1 MRTDAL
7 LVLPLSEEGLTLL
20 PEAFSELDMAT
31 QLVFHSLVL
40 TWLTAIIA
48 RNKSGSPQNDSGREE
63 PVGTNIPFRITA
75 MQQTIF
81 DGNPAVI
88 MGVVSL
94 GDCAPNSITSNGECG
109 PVSNANPP
117 LEHFQFTPTVQTLNH
132 FIHNT
137 TFATPFE
144 QLLEDNTIQ
153 KWISATMRASLEP
166 LLHLPLSRVF
176 SLHSDH
182 STLTMPVSFYW
193 YSRYSPSCLPSN
205 QSLKSHT
212 KLQTTVT
219 TICQQSLAMGGLIFS
234 IFHSILLSG
243 LDIAG
248 LRLAF
253 GEAGS
258 SIDMSSGDSTPHK
271 LTLAV
276 AIRGPDATYRW
287 LEIVGPED
295 STLAKVTDPQSLSA
309 LFGIPGKEILHC
321 VHTPY
326 RASAAL
332 AKWFGG
338 RGCLKTGSVLG
349 VSDARTKSERRK
361 RQRVRFSESESED
374 SLPSPLPDVTF
385 PPLISNR
392 ALLIAPYYSK
402 IFLVVSPHIPPS
414 CYSTVLASCSQL
426 GFDIFGV
433 KQIRLNSKRAVA
445 LNISPSFSAH
455 FTPSSTPP
463 SPAVTDFVA
472 HPLLTE
478 HTQYTPPPPSVLL
491 ILGRENA
498 AVHSVALTIAIL
510 ADLSS
515 LLEESRLD
523 IPVSLNTPDTIVH
536 TTEFAEEVLKIVGDF
551 SSTSMFTSSQPQLA
565 EGRDTGGPL
574 QEELCFIAVTHS
586 NSLPKA
592 VQVLSNVF
600 QVHHIHNL
608 GDSALLASKSND
620 GSGSDNDERVQLGGF
635 ELLGLK
641 FLPQLSRFHAK
652 QLCPFSPEDPLY
664 QLSVQSLSETPVLMF
679 VFRGISS
686 NRRLRNILP
695 QISTSIFHTSTSS
708 EPKLQVIMSPSF
720 REAFSLTSM
729 FFTDKELFSD
739 QKNWALASYVPPAWL
754 HDCSVLQSLQSAPKL
769 LYSVLTVLSSQIKL
783 LVKILEKLSRSDFN
797 FVGLAL
803 HFSDKETVME
813 DLQSKSQVRGYMQCR
828 DWQCYFVAMLEI
840 TIHTRTNHT
849 VMECFVFFTY
859 H

>member
-7 LVLPLSEEGLTLL
+7 LVLPLSEHGLTLL
-20 PEAFSELDMAT
+20 PEAFSELDMTT
-31 QLVFHSLVL
+31 QQVFHSLVL
-40 TWLTAIIA
+40 TWLTAVIA
-48 RNKSGSPQNDSGREE
+48 GNTHMLKSGRPQSVSGKEH
-63 PVGTNIPFRITA
+63 PPGTSIPFRITA

-81 DGNPAVI
+81 DGNPTVI

-94 GDCAPNSITSNGECG
+94 SDCTPKPSTSNGECM
-109 PVSNANPP
+109 PVFNASPP

-137 TFATPFE
+137 TFAAPFE

-153 KWISATMRASLEP
+153 KWISTTVRASLEP
-166 LLHLPLSRVF
+166 LLHLPLSGVF

-182 STLTMPVSFYW
+182 STLTMPVSFFW

-205 QSLKSHT
+205 QCLKSHT
-212 KLQTTVT
+212 KLQTTIT
-219 TICQQSLAMGGLIFS
+219 TICQQSLAMGGFTFS

-309 LFGIPGKEILHC
+309 LFGFPGREILHC

-338 RGCLKTGSVLG
+338 RGCLKTGSILG
-349 VSDARTKSERRK
+349 VSDARTRSERRK

-374 SLPSPLPDVTF
+374 SLPSPLPDAAF

-392 ALLIAPYYSK
+392 ALLIAPCYSK
-402 IFLVVSPHIPPS
+402 IVLVVSPHIPPS

-433 KQIRLNSKRAVA
+433 KRIRLNSKRAVA
-445 LNISPSFSAH
+445 LNISPCFVAH

-463 SPAVTDFVA
+463 SPAIVDFVA
-472 HPLLTE
+472 HPLLAE
-478 HTQYTPPPPSVLL
+478 HTQYAPPSPSVLL

-498 AVHSVALTIAIL
+498 AVHSVALRNTII

-515 LLEESRLD
+515 LLEESNLD
-523 IPVSLNTPDTIVH
+523 IPVGLNTPGTIVH
-536 TTEFAEEVLKIVGDF
+536 TAEFSEEVLKVVGDF
-551 SSTSMFTSSQPQLA
+551 SSTGALSSSQPQLA

-574 QEELCFIAVTHS
+574 QEELCFIAVTQD

-592 VQVLSNVF
+592 VQLLSSVFNV
-600 QVHHIHNL
+600 QHDP
-608 GDSALLASKSND
+608 GDPALLASKSND
-620 GSGSDNDERVQLGGF
+620 SICHNNNEREQLGGF

-652 QLCPFSPEDPLY
+652 QLCPFLPEDPLY
-664 QLSVQSLSETPVLMF
+664 QPSVQSLSDAPVILL

-686 NRRLRNILP
+686 NRRLKNLLP
-695 QISTSIFHTSTSS
+695 QSSKSLLHTSTTS
-708 EPKLQVIMSPSF
+708 EPKLQVIISPSF

-729 FFTDKELFSD
+729 FFTDRELFSD
-739 QKNWALASYVPPAWL
+739 PRNWALASYVPPAWL
-754 HDCSVLQSLQSAPKL
+754 HDCTILQSLQSTPKL
-769 LYSVLTVLSSQIKL
+769 FYSVLTVPSSQIKL

-803 HFSDKETVME
+803 HFTDKETVTE
-813 DLQSKSQVRGYMQCR
+813 EIQSETQVHGYVVGSRLLQYCKFLFTHRQ
-828 DWQCYFVAMLEI
+828 
-840 TIHTRTNHT
+840 TNKAYSGR
-849 VMECFVFFTY
+849 MMY